1 MRTALY
7 LHPLHF
13 HTYDVQM
20 QYRCHLLRD
29 ESANLC
35 GGCAKEKLSVRT
47 YVHRSHLRCT
57 LLCKHLHALCA
68 HTHPNRSGVR
78 VPTRNGAACKA
89 ARDADVRM
97 PTLCAARACKYLLL
111 PSVCQWMSHRIGNA
125 TMRIKPCPCF
135 SLAPKPCGSKQ
146 PARCFPAL
154 ADKRASQDH
163 AVRGGLPDVSSS
175 PDAGKDICSFML

>member
-1 MRTALY
+1 MLYHQY
-7 LHPLHF
+7 LH
-13 HTYDVQM
+13 TSGVQM
-20 QYRCHLLRD
+20 QRRRHPLRH
-29 ESANLC
+29 ESANSC
-35 GGCAKEKLSVRT
+35 GGCAQEKLGVRA
-47 YVHRSHLRCT
+47 YAHRLRLHCAA
-57 LLCKHLHALCA
+57 LRQHLHALCA

-78 VPTRNGAACKA
+78 VPTRNGAACKG
-89 ARDADVRM
+89 ARAADVRM
-97 PTLCAARACKYLLL
+97 LKLCAARACKYLLL

-163 AVRGGLPDVSSS
+163 AVRVGLPGVSSS
-175 PDAGKDICSFML
+175 PGAGKDICSFML